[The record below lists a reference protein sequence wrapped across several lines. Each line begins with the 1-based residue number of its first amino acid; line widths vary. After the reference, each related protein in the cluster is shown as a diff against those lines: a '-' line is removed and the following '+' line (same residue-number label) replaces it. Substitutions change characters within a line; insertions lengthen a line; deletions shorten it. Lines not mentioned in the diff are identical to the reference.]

1 MIHLQNGNLW
11 TTINTVNSD
20 HDELLSKC
28 EIHLACIGNGQFCE
42 LKPCLS
48 GTTVVSGTAT
58 RDINLTGTTI
68 SVDSGSTKRNV
79 EPSGDNTD
87 TRSTVY
93 GVGETVPFDVPD
105 DSDVKPPILLDIPEV
120 LYPTVTTSH
129 EAVIGSITS
138 DTKTIRAFI
147 ASNDGKSRPT
157 DATSTTKL
165 TETISLPPRSH
176 VSINMNTTSLRV
188 K

>member
-1 MIHLQNGNLW
+1 MIPLRNGNLW
-11 TTINTVNSD
+11 TTINTVNSN

-28 EIHLACIGNGQFCE
+28 EIHLAYIGNGQFCE

-48 GTTVVSGTAT
+48 GTTIVRGTT
-58 RDINLTGTTI
+58 MRDGNLTGTTTT
-68 SVDSGSTKRNV
+68 VDSGTIKQNV
-79 EPSGDNTD
+79 APSGDNTN

-93 GVGETVPFDVPD
+93 GVGETVPFNVPD

-120 LYPTVTTSH
+120 LYPTDTTSH

-147 ASNDGKSRPT
+147 ASNDGKLRLT
-157 DATSTTKL
+157 DATDTTKI
-165 TETISLPPRSH
+165 TKTISLPPWSH
-176 VSINMNTTSLRV
+176 MSITMNTSLRV